1 MLLHAAARARGYRL
15 HHHASVGSTNEE
27 ALTLGRAGDPGRLW
41 ILADR
46 QTAGRGRVGRRWDS
60 PAGNHYASL
69 LLVDPCPQRLA
80 PQLSFVA
87 GVAVVRALIP
97 VAGGDLGLALK
108 WPNDV
113 LCGGAKLAGL
123 LVEGAM
129 SPRAPEGG
137 SQSSGFSAVLGFGV
151 NCASHPTHL
160 DYPTTDLGL
169 LAGPAGTRDALFA
182 ALSASVVDALDLW
195 DRGRNFAG
203 IRRAWLDHALPPG
216 TPLAVARPDAAYT
229 GTFKTVDDDGRLI
242 LETGSGCVTVEA
254 GDVVLADPWV
264 RRGVVMTK
272 E

>member
-1 MLLHAAARARGYRL
+1 MLLHPAARSRGYRL

-27 ALTLGRAGDPGRLW
+27 ALALGRAGDPGRLW
-41 ILADR
+41 VLADR
-46 QTAGRGRVGRRWDS
+46 QTAGRGRVGRSWDS
-60 PAGNHYASL
+60 PSGNHYASL

-87 GVAVVRALIP
+87 GVAAVRALIA
-97 VAGGDLGLALK
+97 VAGAGRGIALK

-123 LVEGAM
+123 LVEGASTM
-129 SPRAPEGG
+129 PGAH
-137 SQSSGFSAVLGFGV
+137 SSGFSAVLGFGV

-160 DYPTTDLGL
+160 SYPATHLGL
-169 LAGPAGTRDALFA
+169 LAGEAGTRDALFA
-182 ALSASVVDALDLW
+182 ALSASIVDALDLW

-216 TPLAVARPDAAYT
+216 TPLAVARPGAAHV
-229 GTFKTVDDDGRLI
+229 GTFKTIDDDGRLI

-254 GDVVLADPWV
+254 GDVLLAD
-264 RRGVVMTK
+264 MTAAS
-272 E
+272 

>member
-1 MLLHAAARARGYRL
+1 MLSQVARVRGYRL

-27 ALTLGRAGDPGRLW
+27 ALALGRSGDPGRLW
-41 ILADR
+41 VLADR
-46 QTAGRGRVGRRWDS
+46 QTAGRGRAGRTWDS

-69 LLVDPCPQRLA
+69 LLVDPCPSRVASQLA
-80 PQLSFVA
+80 FVA
-87 GVAVVRALIP
+87 GVAMVRAL
-97 VAGGDLGLALK
+97 VAIAGEDRGIALK

-123 LVEGAM
+123 LVEGVSSAQGAR
-129 SPRAPEGG
+129 SP
-137 SQSSGFSAVLGFGV
+137 GFSAVLGFGV

-160 DYPTTDLGL
+160 DYAATHLGL

-182 ALSASVVDALDLW
+182 ALSASIVDALDLW

-216 TPLAVARPDAAYT
+216 TPLAVARPGAT
-229 GTFKTVDDDGRLI
+229 NVGTFKTVDDDGRLI

-254 GDVVLADPWV
+254 GDVFLAD
-264 RRGVVMTK
+264 RDMTAAS
-272 E
+272 